1 MTKYYFINLIK
12 LIGKRKV
19 FGLYYFNC
27 NVPLLKERRSNLSGH
42 QLKYCPIC
50 KKKPTDKNL
59 ATWIEW
65 EIKEERIS
73 KPTGVT
79 SCCVF
84 TYAIPKN
91 EVRRK
96 YLGNHER
103 VIVNE
108 FGKKYTGSD
117 FLNMLKYNCI
127 TKK

>member
-1 MTKYYFINLIK
+1 
-12 LIGKRKV
+12 
-19 FGLYYFNC
+19 
-27 NVPLLKERRSNLSGH
+27 
-42 QLKYCPIC
+42 LKYCPIC

-127 TKK
+127 TKKMKIRAYLNNLQKKTNIRSNMLLNKKEIALN